1 MGWLVGLL
9 GGLLEFVLLKE
20 MVASILAGRTTRA
33 LIASVLNLFC
43 MMGVL
48 ALVMILWR
56 NQLVASGAVMAG
68 ALITSS
74 LYAYFKQRRTK
85 REGD

>member
-20 MVASILAGRTTRA
+20 MVASILAGRTTRV